1 MAARGRRIGRV
12 CQFFRETDIDEARV
26 ALTIVKEIM
35 EARMGGNTT
44 KIKDKVIRKKR
55 RTKAQMEAQRVMET
69 EAPGMAASA

>member
-1 MAARGRRIGRV
+1 MAARGSRIGRV